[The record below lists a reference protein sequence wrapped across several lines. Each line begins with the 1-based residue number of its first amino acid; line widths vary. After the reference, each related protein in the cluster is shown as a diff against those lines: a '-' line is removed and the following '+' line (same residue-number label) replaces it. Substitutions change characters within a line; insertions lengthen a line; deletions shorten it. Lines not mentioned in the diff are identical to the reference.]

1 MGYMMTHPGKKLL
14 FMGNELAPYSEWA
27 FNKSLDWHLLKYPS
41 HDSAYHYMQDLTNL
55 YKNSRCLYELDY
67 STEGF
72 RYIDADNADQSLYI
86 YARFAKNKDDH
97 YLIVMN
103 CTPNSYFDYKIG
115 VPGKYD
121 YIEILNS
128 DKDIY
133 GGSNNINPEVRK
145 SQEEDWKHEKNVIFL
160 NIPPL
165 GITILKARK
174 KAAPKRTQPKISP
187 IVK

>member
-1 MGYMMTHPGKKLL
+1 
-14 FMGNELAPYSEWA
+14 
-27 FNKSLDWHLLKYPS
+27 
-41 HDSAYHYMQDLTNL
+41 MQDLTNL

-145 SQEEDWKHEKNVIFL
+145 SQEEHRSEHSQKYLRQSNEKAFDRYYIETAFL
-160 NIPPL
+160 
-165 GITILKARK
+165 
-174 KAAPKRTQPKISP
+174 SM
-187 IVK
+187 V